1 MVTEPVDRKG
11 DHLNDAYKRSLEGMR
26 MSLGNIRREI
36 EVIEKEIEAD
46 LKSDVGFVDHQK
58 TLQHIHDRL
67 APKLNMAKAIQA
79 EMKMW
84 ITKK

>member
-1 MVTEPVDRKG
+1 MDRKG

-46 LKSDVGFVDHQK
+46 LKSDVGFADHQK
-58 TLQHIHDRL
+58 TLQDIHDRFV
-67 APKLNMAKAIQA
+67 PKLNMAKAIQA